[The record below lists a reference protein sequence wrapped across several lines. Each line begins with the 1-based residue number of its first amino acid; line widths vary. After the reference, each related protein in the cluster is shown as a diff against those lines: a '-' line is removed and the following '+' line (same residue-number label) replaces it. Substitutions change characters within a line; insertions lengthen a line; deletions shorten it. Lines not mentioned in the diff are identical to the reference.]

1 MDGSEDKGVDMAK
14 EDKNKFRGEKLKFLV
29 YNIKRNWK
37 VFYSSKYGKIG
48 FYILLGFII
57 ISLISPLIIEH
68 NNALTY
74 TAPPEDYFIP
84 QELMHSSTPLKDGA
98 VIQASATNSGTLG
111 MGSYLVF
118 YITSMGFYGIFTSN
132 GTVINLLSIHG
143 LKNIITV
150 AILSPSS
157 SIDTYVILTS
167 NTSIYEGY
175 ISWSSGIAG
184 SGVPSY
190 QYSESSVNGIIYSP
204 PISNALTYHGIL
216 IDAFPYADTSYHPAL
231 VSVIVKNS
239 TNYYLD
245 TFYVDGLDYK
255 TIVKL
260 PGDYKYNSKI
270 SYYSA
275 CFISDKEE
283 VFIVNG
289 NNLLGYSPFGGN
301 LETNISFSSNPTEI
315 YIPHGNDEILHS
327 NNSIYISSKNKIYQV
342 NIADS
347 AYNSSYRPS
356 LIYSSGTQDIL
367 SFSTSAGDSGNPTY
381 YAVSLGDNHVL
392 VLNSKHVTLENAPAA
407 SGFTEI
413 NSVSGHFMLSNGN
426 GYIAYLVYLTSS
438 NPYGWETLLHKSI
451 DNTVNFLN
459 PKTAKEAFITFNGTN
474 FMVYST
480 SGKDINPLP
489 PTFHT
494 VSGNIY
500 PLGTTATGKD
510 VWSEFIGA
518 FSSDLYIGILVGIGV
533 MLIALLVGMVIG
545 YYTGIISSGI
555 ETFALAIFLIPGLPL
570 LIVVASIVG
579 PSLSGIIAILIL
591 LSWPFGAFT
600 LIGMVRSIKSR
611 TFIDA
616 AITSGVGTLGILK
629 NHMVKNVMPILIYQT
644 AVGIG
649 GAVAAISTL
658 QILGIAPL
666 NIPTWGGMLADFFK
680 NYYLLLQAPWWF
692 FPPIVAITLFII
704 AFIFISKGMDKIANP
719 RAGARR

>member
-1 MDGSEDKGVDMAK
+1 MDGSKNKGVKMTRD
-14 EDKNKFRGEKLKFLV
+14 DKKNFKGEKLKFLV

-37 VFYSSKYGKIG
+37 IFYSSKYGKVG

-68 NNALTY
+68 NDPLTY
-74 TAPPEDYFIP
+74 TAPPEDYFVP
-84 QELMHSSTPLKDGA
+84 QELMHGSTPLKDGN

-118 YITSMGFYGIFTSN
+118 YITSNGLYGIFTSN
-132 GTVINLLSIHG
+132 GTVINLLSVHG
-143 LKNIITV
+143 LKNIITA
-150 AILSPSS
+150 AITSPSS
-157 SIDTYVILTS
+157 SIDTYVIMTS
-167 NTSIYEGY
+167 NRSIYEGS
-175 ISWSSGIAG
+175 IVWPSGIAG
-184 SGVPSY
+184 SGTPSY
-190 QYSESSVNGIIYSP
+190 QYSQNTVNGTISSP
-204 PISNALTYHGIL
+204 PISNAITFHSGL
-216 IDAFPYADTSYHPAL
+216 INAFPYASTSYNPAL
-231 VSVIVKNS
+231 VSVIVKNLS
-239 TNYYLD
+239 NYYLD
-245 TFYVDGLDYK
+245 TYYIDGLGHK
-255 TIVKL
+255 SSVKL
-260 PGDYKYNSKI
+260 PGNYIYNGKI

-275 CFISDKEE
+275 CFISNKEE
-283 VFIVNG
+283 IFLVNG
-289 NNLLGYSPFGGN
+289 NRVLGYSPFNGN
-301 LETNISFSSNPTEI
+301 LETNISFSSSPTEI
-315 YIPHGNDEILHS
+315 YIPHGNNEIFHS
-327 NNSIYISSKNKIYQV
+327 DNSIYVSSKNKIYKV
-342 NIADS
+342 DIA
-347 AYNSSYRPS
+347 SSVDNKSYSPVC
-356 LIYSSGTQDIL
+356 IYSTGSQKIL
-367 SFSTSAGDSGNPTY
+367 SFSTSAGDTGNPTY
-381 YAVSLGDNHVL
+381 FVVSLENNRIL
-392 VLNSKHVTLENAPAA
+392 VLNARYIAIENVADY
-407 SGFTEI
+407 SGFTDI
-413 NSVSGHFMLSNGN
+413 SSVSGHFMLSNSH

-438 NPYGWETLLHKSI
+438 NPYGWATLLHKSI
-451 DNTVNFLN
+451 NNTVNFLN

-474 FMVYST
+474 FMIYST

-518 FSSDLYIGILVGIGV
+518 FPSDLYIGILVGLGV
-533 MLIALLVGMVIG
+533 MLIALLVGMIIG

-600 LIGMVRSIKSR
+600 LIGMVRSVKSR

-680 NYYLLLQAPWWF
+680 DYYLLLQAPWWF
-692 FPPIVAITLFII
+692 FPPIIAITLFII
-704 AFIFISKGMDKIANP
+704 AFIFISKGMDRIANP
-719 RAGARR
+719 RAGVRR

>member
-1 MDGSEDKGVDMAK
+1 MDGSKDKGVNMGI
-14 EDKNKFRGEKLKFLV
+14 EDKNKLRHEKLKFLV
-29 YNIKRNWK
+29 YNLKRNWK
-37 VFYSSKYGKIG
+37 IFYSSRYGKIG

-68 NNALTY
+68 NNPLTY
-74 TAPPEDYFIP
+74 TAPPEDYFVP
-84 QELMHSSTPLKDGA
+84 QELIHSSIPLKDGT
-98 VIQASATNSGTLG
+98 VIQTGATNSGSDS
-111 MGSYLVF
+111 GSYLVY
-118 YITSMGFYGIFTSN
+118 YITSTGLYGIFTSN
-132 GTVINLLSIHG
+132 GTVINLLSVHG

-150 AILSPSS
+150 AISSPSS
-157 SIDTYVILTS
+157 SIDTYVLLTA

-175 ISWSSGIAG
+175 IVWSSGIPG
-184 SGVPSY
+184 SGTPLY
-190 QYSESSVNGIIYSP
+190 QYSQGTVNGTISSP
-204 PISNALTYHGIL
+204 PVSNAITYHSDLGS
-216 IDAFPYADTSYHPAL
+216 AFAYACTDYHPAL

-239 TNYYLD
+239 SNYYLD
-245 TFYVDGLDYK
+245 TYYIDGLDHK
-255 TIVKL
+255 SSVKL
-260 PGDYKYNSKI
+260 PDDYNYNGKI

-275 CFISDKEE
+275 CFVSDDEE
-283 VFIVNG
+283 IFLVNG
-289 NNLLGYSPFGGN
+289 NSLLGYSPFNGN
-301 LETNISFSSNPTEI
+301 LETNISFSSTPTEI
-315 YIPHGNDEILHS
+315 YIPHGNNEIIHP
-327 NNSIYISSKNKIYQV
+327 NNSIYVSSTNKIYRVDIASSV
-342 NIADS
+342 N
-347 AYNSSYRPS
+347 NKSYSPNC
-356 LIYSSGTQDIL
+356 IYSSGSQEIL
-367 SFSTSAGDSGNPTY
+367 RFSTSAGSSGNPSY
-381 YAVSLGDNHVL
+381 YAVSLGDNHIL
-392 VLNSKHVTLENAPAA
+392 ILNSKYGTIENVTDS
-407 SGFTEI
+407 SGITEI
-413 NSVSGHFMLSNGN
+413 NSVGSHFMLANAN

-438 NPYGWETLLHKSI
+438 NPYGWATLLHKSI
-451 DNTVNFLN
+451 NNTVNFLN
-459 PKTAKEAFITFNGTN
+459 PQTAKEAFITFNGTN
-474 FMVYST
+474 FVVYST

-510 VWSEFIGA
+510 VWSEFIGS

-545 YYTGIISSGI
+545 YYSGIISSGI

-616 AITSGVGTLGILK
+616 AITSGAGTLGILK

-680 NYYLLLQAPWWF
+680 NYYLLLEAPWWF
-692 FPPIVAITLFII
+692 IPPIVAITLFII
-704 AFIFISKGMDKIANP
+704 AFIFISKGMDRIANP
-719 RAGARR
+719 RAGVRR

>member
-1 MDGSEDKGVDMAK
+1 MDGSKNKGVDMVK
-14 EDKNKFRGEKLKFLV
+14 DNRNKFKGEKLRFLI

-37 VFYSSKYGKIG
+37 VFYSSKYGKVG
-48 FYILLGFII
+48 FYILLGFVI

-68 NNALTY
+68 NNPLTY
-74 TAPPEDYFIP
+74 TAPPEDYFVP
-84 QELMHSSTPLKDGA
+84 QELMHSSTPLKDGSI
-98 VIQASATNSGTLG
+98 IQASATNSGNLG
-111 MGSYLVF
+111 MGSYLIF
-118 YITSMGFYGIFTSN
+118 YITHNGLYGIFTSN
-132 GTVINLLSIHG
+132 GTVINLLPVTG
-143 LKNIITV
+143 LKNMTAV
-150 AILSPSS
+150 TILSPSS

-167 NTSIYEGY
+167 STSIYEGY
-175 ISWSSGIAG
+175 ISWSLGIPG
-184 SGVPSY
+184 SGTPSY
-190 QYSESSVNGIIYSP
+190 IHSQTHVNGTISSP
-204 PISNALTYHGIL
+204 PISNAITYHGVL
-216 IDAFPYADTSYHPAL
+216 QDAFPYASKSYHPAL
-231 VSVIVKNS
+231 ISVLVKNS
-239 TNYYLD
+239 TNCYLD
-245 TFYVDGLDYK
+245 TYYIDGLVHESSVLMPDGYRYNG
-255 TIVKL
+255 KL
-260 PGDYKYNSKI
+260 

-275 CFISDKEE
+275 CFKTGNEE
-283 VFIVNG
+283 IFLVNG
-289 NNLLGYSPFGGN
+289 NRLLGYSPFNGS
-301 LETNISFSSNPTEI
+301 LETNITFGSSLTKI
-315 YIPHGNDEILHS
+315 YIPHGNDEIVHAD
-327 NNSIYISSKNKIYQV
+327 NSIYVSSTDKIFKV
-342 NIADS
+342 NIAKSID
-347 AYNSSYRPS
+347 NTSYKPY
-356 LIYSSGTQDIL
+356 LIYSSRSEKIL
-367 SFSTSAGDSGNPTY
+367 SFSTSAGDSGDPTY
-381 YAVSLGDNHVL
+381 FAVSLENNRVL
-392 VLNSKHVTLENAPAA
+392 VLNSKYSIIEDVAAP

-413 NSVSGHFMLSNGN
+413 SSVSGHFMLSNSN
-426 GYIAYLVYLTSS
+426 GDIAYLVYLTSS
-438 NPYGWETLLHKSI
+438 NPYGWATILHKSI
-451 DNTVNFLN
+451 NNTVNFLN
-459 PKTAKEAFITFNGTN
+459 PVTARESFITFNGTN
-474 FMVYST
+474 FMIYST

-510 VWSEFIGA
+510 VWSEFIGG
-518 FSSDLYIGILVGIGV
+518 FQSDLYIGILVGIGV

-616 AITSGVGTLGILK
+616 AITSGAGTLSILK

-692 FPPIVAITLFII
+692 LPPIMAITLFVI
-704 AFIFISKGMDKIANP
+704 AFIFISKGMDRIANP
-719 RAGARR
+719 RAGVRR